1 MSGGPESLR
10 AAGLALGY
18 WQRRSEVVTHNLAN
32 AETAGFRGQKVF
44 SEMLADGVPRVGTRT
59 DTREGALQQ
68 TGSPL
73 DLALRGEGFLVVRSD
88 EGEQLVRTGSF
99 TLDREGRVLDPQGR
113 ELMADNGP
121 LVLPPGPVEIDTQ
134 GRVMVAGVDVGRL
147 RVELAS
153 PATAAAQTPG
163 RGRAVDLKAT
173 GAEVPIEARS
183 IRQGYLEDSN
193 VQALESLVELAV
205 VQRSFDAVQNSVRVL
220 DEVFGTAV
228 NRLGRVG

>member
-10 AAGLALGY
+10 AAGLALSY

-32 AETAGFRGQKVF
+32 AETVGFRGQKVF
-44 SEMLADGVPRVGTRT
+44 SEMMADGVPRVGTRT
-59 DTREGALQQ
+59 DTRAGALKQ

-73 DLALRGEGFLVVRSD
+73 DLTVRGDGFFVVRSE

-99 TLDREGRVLDPQGR
+99 TLDRDGRVIDPRGR

-121 LVLPPGPVEIDTQ
+121 LVLPEGPVDIDTQ
-134 GRVMVAGVDVGRL
+134 GRVIVAGVEVGVL
-147 RVELAS
+147 RIERS
-153 PATAAAQTPG
+153 DPAAQGAMG
-163 RGRAVDLKAT
+163 RDGTVALRAT
-173 GAEVPIEARS
+173 GAEVPVDVRS

-220 DEVFGTAV
+220 DEVLDTAV